1 MKRTLTLIGILILA
15 VAAQSFG
22 QCPGGN
28 CSRAAYW
35 PGWGYYYSNPTQAGK
50 CNTEQTTKPQ
60 TENGGQ
66 DPMPEPPADPE
77 TIVAVTVSDPC
88 QAVMDL
94 INQTRARYGLH
105 SLLADETLCRACD
118 SHSAYMRS
126 YGFGHAWNS
135 GLECIACGVA
145 LPQAVVSL
153 WLNSSGHR
161 AILLGHGSRIG
172 VGFSGTFW
180 TLRVR

>member
-15 VAAQSFG
+15 ASAPVFG
-22 QCPGGN
+22 QCPGGS

-35 PGWGYYYSNPTQAGK
+35 TPWGYYYSNPTRDGK
-50 CNTEQTTKPQ
+50 SNTEQTTKPQ
-60 TENGGQ
+60 TENGSPA
-66 DPMPEPPADPE
+66 PMPEPPADPE
-77 TIVAVTVSDPC
+77 PLAAVTVSAPC
-88 QAVMDL
+88 QTVMEL
-94 INQTRARYGLH
+94 INQARARYGLPY
-105 SLLADETLCRACD
+105 LLADETLCRACD

-135 GLECIACGVA
+135 GLECIAYGVA
-145 LPQAVVSL
+145 TPQAVVSL